1 MALDRARRRT
11 EPLSP
16 RQMPATA
23 HSELMQP
30 RERALAHGTQALN
43 EAELLALIL
52 RTGGPHAGAV
62 QLAQALLT
70 QFGSLD
76 GVLRSPLERLLN
88 LNGLGSAKATAIAAI
103 DEICRRRLRTSGHR
117 GTTFTSTH
125 VTAGF
130 LVAELKHHPA
140 EVFAAL
146 FLDTRH
152 RLIRFEKLFFGT
164 IDAAP
169 VYPREVVKR
178 ALAFNAA
185 AVIVAHNHPSGEAE
199 PSQADQH
206 ITWRLRDALS
216 LMDIRLL
223 DHFIVGDG
231 APVSMAERGML

>member
-1 MALDRARRRT
+1 MALDHARRRT
-11 EPLSP
+11 ESLSP
-16 RQMPATA
+16 RRMSATA

-52 RTGGPHAGAV
+52 RTGGPHASAV

-103 DEICRRRLRTSGHR
+103 DKICMRTSGHR

-130 LVAELKHHPA
+130 LVAELKRHPA

-178 ALAFNAA
+178 APAFNAA
-185 AVIVAHNHPSGEAE
+185 AVIVAHNHQSGEAE
-199 PSQADQH
+199 SSQADQH